1 MFYCGD
7 YIGSAKRRESGRPW
21 LMLASHRSPSCL
33 LLPLSLPIQ
42 PVFLFYFLLSPW
54 QNGERDGPCDGRIRI
69 QHKHRSILPPRGKML
84 TKHQP
89 ANRWGEENL
98 SCVTSNLMFVE
109 ISRWENLF
117 FLSVCLVIVFCVFV
131 SAPNCTGIQVIA
143 FSHSGY
149 RAASGEPIL
158 ECSSDWIL
166 IVLPQGAV

>member
-84 TKHQP
+84 TKQQP

-117 FLSVCLVIVFCVFV
+117 FFVCLFSYCLLRFCFCTQLHWH
-131 SAPNCTGIQVIA
+131 SSNCF
-143 FSHSGY
+143 FSQ
-149 RAASGEPIL
+149 
-158 ECSSDWIL
+158 W
-166 IVLPQGAV
+166 LPGSIR